1 MLRIIKTVVT
11 SSWPESVD
19 VIGSLLSESQL
30 LSKNEVDCLLR
41 IQSDYKDG
49 GVFSSRALLTEQFPS
64 IMFGWDNTDSL
75 ESITDLKLYVSR
87 FLSDRKKLKASDELL
102 KLSDLVQKKGLTVE
116 DLENLRA
123 FLTEEPAEKKNPLDF
138 DFLEDFRLE
147 QAKDKGY
154 KTFVPEID
162 EQVRNGFDTGG
173 LISIFA
179 FTSQF
184 KTTFAQNICYK
195 NAAEGKNS
203 VYISLEVPKRMIQWK
218 MLLSFAQSR
227 GFKIHPTYW
236 DVFTNADWTTQNN
249 FGLYDYL
256 FQEISE
262 KFKNLPG
269 KIIVYD
275 ESDFPQYTEAAF
287 RRKLEEADDLVEGNL
302 HGVFWDQASL
312 LKFNDNKRSY
322 SYAGEAINHFI
333 DFIRKLGST
342 FRKDKNG
349 NWRLLTNFVLA
360 QANRQSFLNVAKET
374 EDPGRYA
381 LTGIA
386 EANEIERA
394 SWYVMSVFA
403 NEDLRQKKQ
412 ATTQLLKNRNGRVI
426 EDPIRVFCDGRTGL
440 FGSELDIRDIRFQ
453 NENYSNSTQYNQT
466 TPEPAVPEHDFSTSS
481 PFDDIFGENLGNGF

>member
-1 MLRIIKTVVT
+1 MLRIVKTIVT

-19 VIGSLLSESQL
+19 VISSLLSESQL

-41 IQSDYKDG
+41 IQSDYKNG
-49 GVFSSRALLTEQFPS
+49 GVFSSRALLSEQFPS
-64 IMFGWDNTDSL
+64 IMFGWENTYSL
-75 ESITDLKLYVSR
+75 ESITDLKLYSSR

-102 KLSDLVQKKGLTVE
+102 KLSDIVQKKGLTVE

-123 FLTEEPAEKKNPLDF
+123 FLTEEQTEKQNPMDF
-138 DFLEDFRLE
+138 NFLEDFHLE

-162 EQVRNGFDTGG
+162 EQVRNGFDIGG

-203 VYISLEVPKRMIQWK
+203 VYISLEVPKRMILWK

-227 GFKIHPTYW
+227 GFKMHPTYW
-236 DVFTNADWTTQNN
+236 DVFTNTEWTAEHN
-249 FGLYDYL
+249 FGLYEYL
-256 FQEISE
+256 FEDISE
-262 KFKNLPG
+262 KFRNLPG

-287 RRKLEEADDLVEGNL
+287 RRKIEEADDLVGGNL

-333 DFIRKLGST
+333 DFIRKMGSA

-349 NWRLLTNFVLA
+349 KWRTLTNFILA
-360 QANRQSFLNVAKET
+360 QANRQSFLNVAKES

-403 NEDLRQKKQ
+403 NEELRQKKQ
-412 ATTQLLKNRNGRVI
+412 ATTQLLKNRNGRVL

-440 FGSELDIRDIRFQ
+440 FGSELDIRDIKFQ
-453 NENYSNSTQYNQT
+453 ENNDINTVQQRRPSVSSSNYDN
-466 TPEPAVPEHDFSTSS
+466 VFSTSS
-481 PFDDIFGENLGNGF
+481 PFDEMFGENFGNEF